1 MEESDVE
8 CSIRDVRFGWG
19 YACSYMLI
27 CKNVTTH
34 PPKFPPVET
43 GIHFAILNS
52 KLCTKTSLTAVIVPE
67 TFLIA

>member
-1 MEESDVE
+1 MIGLGGGMIV
-8 CSIRDVRFGWG
+8 F
-19 YACSYMLI
+19 YMLI
-27 CKNVTTH
+27 CKNVTIH

-43 GIHFAILNS
+43 GIHFAILNT